1 MKITVARRAY
11 LLQLAQE
18 EIGLD
23 ADDLWELRQQEH
35 VLNNIHGSEPA
46 LYSAHCKLLF
56 MCFLQNRRPD
66 LMMMGNLEG
75 EPIAPM
81 APAPKNTSTK
91 QNDSSAIINCHACGS
106 AAEVVAIRQLR
117 SADEPMTVFC
127 RCPSCNKR
135 WTM

>member
-18 EIGLD
+18 EIGLND
-23 ADDLWELRQQEH
+23 NDLWELRQQEH
-35 VLNNIHGSEPA
+35 VLNDIHGSEPA
-46 LYSAHCKLLF
+46 LYSAHCKLLL
-56 MCFLQNRRPD
+56 MCFLQNRTPD
-66 LMMMGNLEG
+66 LMLMGHLEREKG
-75 EPIAPM
+75 VVPQNVT
-81 APAPKNTSTK
+81 PAVAKENGST
-91 QNDSSAIINCHACGS
+91 AIINCHACGS

-127 RCPSCNKR
+127 RCPSCQKR